1 MQALWYLKSKNII
14 HRDLKPHNILL
25 TEKNSVER
33 IKIGD
38 FGLAKVITPLDLADT
53 MCGSPLYMAPEILRL
68 EGYDEK
74 SDLWSLGIIIY
85 ELIYGH
91 TPFSASNH
99 IHLQKLL
106 DDFETLT
113 FPAGR
118 SISTDCKDLLSR
130 LLEKTPRNRISIR
143 DLRNHPFFMN
153 SKGEGNNSG
162 DRLSIGFH
170 GSDSKIHELLGWS
183 TILKNGVL
191 SKSNSCDLCSF
202 ADVTIMDLIPILIKC
217 YQSTDN
223 LSDLEVFLLDEY

>member
-25 TEKNSVER
+25 TENNSVER

-38 FGLAKVITPLDLADT
+38 FGLAKVISPVDLADT
-53 MCGSPLYMAPEILRL
+53 MCGSPLYMAPEILKL

-113 FPAGR
+113 FPTGR

-130 LLEKTPRNRISIR
+130 LLEKTPRKRISIG
-143 DLRNHPFFMN
+143 DLRNHPFFITF
-153 SKGEGNNSG
+153 KKENNDSA
-162 DRLSIGFH
+162 DRLSNVFH
-170 GSDSKIHELLGWS
+170 GYDSEISELRGWS
-183 TILKNGVL
+183 TIIKNGVL
-191 SKSNSCDLCSF
+191 SEFNLCDLCCF
-202 ADVTIMDLIPILIKC
+202 ADVTIMDIIPILMKC
-217 YQSTDN
+217 FQSMDN
-223 LSDLEVFLLDEY
+223 LTDVEVILLD